1 MVVNHILQKNCKVYT
16 KNVRLHKNKK
26 RSLCDLPMEKNSEV
40 NRRGRD
46 KKLPLGGG
54 GFGVNG
60 RRPLSQLGGSTY
72 AGEPGVTDCH
82 GRRAPSQ

>member
-1 MVVNHILQKNCKVYT
+1 MLGYT
-16 KNVRLHKNKK
+16 RMRNG
-26 RSLCDLPMEKNSEV
+26 LCAICRWSKNSEV

-46 KKLPLGGG
+46 KKITPGGG

-60 RRPLSQLGGSTY
+60 RRPLSHQLGGSTY

-82 GRRAPSQ
+82 GRRGPSH

>member
-1 MVVNHILQKNCKVYT
+1 MLGYT
-16 KNVRLHKNKK
+16 RMRNG
-26 RSLCDLPMEKNSEV
+26 LCAICRWSKNSEV

-46 KKLPLGGG
+46 KKITPGGE

-72 AGEPGVTDCH
+72 AGDPGVTDCH